1 MAGTDADDAMPRAK
15 RLKMLREAKARKDR
29 GESSN
34 GEAYAPAAAA
44 IQTASDEPMERK
56 DAPQQEEDAEMTT
69 SVKTDDNADDLVG
82 KVGQLQEDDAKTE
95 DESDDELLNL
105 APKRANWDM
114 ERDIA
119 PMLRKL
125 ERRTQHAIV
134 EILREKLA
142 AEQQEEGSDD
152 DDGEEDD
159 DEEEEEV
166 DE

>member
-82 KVGQLQEDDAKTE
+82 KT
-95 DESDDELLNL
+95 
-105 APKRANWDM
+105 RA
-114 ERDIA
+114 
-119 PMLRKL
+119 
-125 ERRTQHAIV
+125 TT
-134 EILREKLA
+134 
-142 AEQQEEGSDD
+142 SC
-152 DDGEEDD
+152 
-159 DEEEEEV
+159 
-166 DE
+166 

>member
-1 MAGTDADDAMPRAK
+1 MADNAIPRAK
-15 RLKMLREAKARKDR
+15 RLKLLREAKARKER
-29 GESSN
+29 GDNSN
-34 GEAYAPAAAA
+34 GEAGELVAAALQPAA
-44 IQTASDEPMERK
+44 
-56 DAPQQEEDAEMTT
+56 DAPMVQTDANGADQAISDKSEDLVEKIAQVQEEDQ
-69 SVKTDDNADDLVG
+69 KT
-82 KVGQLQEDDAKTE
+82 

-142 AEQQEEGSDD
+142 AEQQEEDS
-152 DDGEEDD
+152 D
-159 DEEEEEV
+159 DEEEEE
-166 DE
+166 DEEETE

>member
-15 RLKMLREAKARKDR
+15 RLKLLREAKARKEH
-29 GESSN
+29 GESDN
-34 GEAYAPAAAA
+34 GEVGDLVAKALKYAA
-44 IQTASDEPMERK
+44 DEPM
-56 DAPQQEEDAEMTT
+56 QEEVADRADA
-69 SVKTDDNADDLVG
+69 SAKTDDNSEDLAE
-82 KVGQLQEDDAKTE
+82 KVAQAQEEDAKTE

-114 ERDIA
+114 ERDLA

-142 AEQQEEGSDD
+142 AEQQEEGSNDD
-152 DDGEEDD
+152 DDDD
-159 DEEEEEV
+159 EDEEEKAEEV